1 MQVESSTPVCKRF
14 VQNGSCEKG
23 YSCSYQHIMGVCYH
37 FFMKSSCKYGANC
50 HLLHSYTFKKS
61 RPENHQ
67 RKQKRNTESF
77 VPSDKPADMRMVYT
91 TVKNTVKKDDNHY
104 KKEYH
109 ARDVFVVND
118 LFTDFSYDLLLR
130 EINESGVPA
139 EELFKLWHGDSHLI
153 ADDHSRVDWKSKCP
167 TFRKVIERIKTYFN
181 MDVKATRFNLYRDGS
196 DWKPLHFDS
205 AAVDPKKAATQN
217 TTIGVSFGRTR
228 DAIFEHATT
237 RTTVALPLENGTV
250 YGFGS
255 IFNREWRHGITQLS
269 AEERARDDSGRIS
282 IICWGWVDEKE

>member
-1 MQVESSTPVCKRF
+1 
-14 VQNGSCEKG
+14 
-23 YSCSYQHIMGVCYH
+23 MGVCYH

-61 RPENHQ
+61 RPDSRQ

-77 VPSDKPADMRMVYT
+77 VPSDKPADMRMIYT
-91 TVKNTVKKDDNHY
+91 TVKNNDEKNY
-104 KKEYH
+104 KKEFH
-109 ARDVFVVND
+109 SRDVFVVTD
-118 LFTDFSYDLLLR
+118 LFPDFSYDLLLH
-130 EINESGVPA
+130 EINESG
-139 EELFKLWHGDSHLI
+139 EDLFKLWHGDSHLI
-153 ADDHSRVDWKSKCP
+153 ADDHSRVDWKGKCP
-167 TFRKVIERIKTYFN
+167 NFRKVIERIKTYFKI
-181 MDVKATRFNLYRDGS
+181 DVKATRFNLYRDGS

-205 AAVDPKKAATQN
+205 AAVDPKKAQTQN

-237 RTTVALPLENGTV
+237 RTTVALPLENGAV

-255 IFNREWRHGITQLS
+255 LFNKEWRHGITQLS
-269 AEERARDDSGRIS
+269 ADERSRDDSGRIS